1 MHSPKTAS
9 LVIHCVLICLKER
22 KLMTSTND
30 HSLFKQSGNCTDTDK
45 FRCSFATLTKLCP
58 NTVKNEKERNI
69 GECMWKT
76 YPSPSKRMAA
86 VRKWSAAFKEIH
98 GESPKKS
105 DYGLAPSHVREEYFA
120 QFPPSPVKEPITH
133 RKGGVRLKRPL
144 EDESPL
150 KQRPSK
156 ARRLCIDQ
164 NVRGVGTNPGKNL
177 LKQSPFIFSPV
188 KVSFTLPGALRT
200 RRAIK
205 ALEEINATS
214 IPSSFLPNNSQEMR
228 SPTKRVTGFCG
239 FSSLFDTPEK
249 GQPTSWGD
257 ISPQKVIAP
266 PTTLGIPMRSPRKP
280 IVHKEIL
287 VKNVE
292 CLLLP
297 TPEKRNR
304 EEELK
309 PFEPEDIPSKKKT
322 FIGLSKNEVAAA
334 FDPKTGKILKR
345 AFKRSAPVATQKK
358 KKVEGNFVRINMKKK
373 SFTRGKV
380 SAEQKR
386 KLRRKQN
393 WRKRISERV

>member
-1 MHSPKTAS
+1 
-9 LVIHCVLICLKER
+9 
-22 KLMTSTND
+22 MT
-30 HSLFKQSGNCTDTDK
+30 
-45 FRCSFATLTKLCP
+45 
-58 NTVKNEKERNI
+58 
-69 GECMWKT
+69 
-76 YPSPSKRMAA
+76 A

-177 LKQSPFIFSPV
+177 LKQSPFIFSP
-188 KVSFTLPGALRT
+188 
-200 RRAIK
+200 
-205 ALEEINATS
+205 
-214 IPSSFLPNNSQEMR
+214 
-228 SPTKRVTGFCG
+228 GFCG

-249 GQPTSWGD
+249 GQPTLWGD